1 MLGSSLKHTHP
12 KLYSKKLS
20 WDLLLALFSL
30 YSPYSLWKKEVA
42 TKHWLWISSLNLLF
56 LYIPS
61 VWAISIETNKCLWVI
76 PWFPQWLWDI
86 CKFLNSLQ
94 NKPRKKARG
103 RKQVIQY
110 IHPVKFIICIQLLFV
125 EKTIRKDFPMEK
137 EHKDCKPKELC
148 MRRHRGISLYS
159 FH

>member
-94 NKPRKKARG
+94 NKPRKKSTG
-103 RKQVIQY
+103 KKTGHS
-110 IHPVKFIICIQLLFV
+110 IHTPSKIYHLYSALVC
-125 EKTIRKDFPMEK
+125 RKDNQKGFPHGK
-137 EHKDCKPKELC
+137 
-148 MRRHRGISLYS
+148 RA
-159 FH
+159 